1 MKKKLLMFAVVFVFT
16 VLFVSVFAINASAA
30 SATCPVTGGKHFAG
44 DAATCETDCICQACG
59 EVLTPAFGHNPG
71 LPATCGTAQKCTTC
85 RKELNPKL
93 GDEYCVGNREH
104 ADCTNDKVCKVCNRL
119 MEAKLGHSIPTD
131 AHVDCG
137 HGIKCQT
144 CQDFIQNAEGEHT
157 FDWANAVTVRE
168 ATETSPRLVNV
179 KCTTCERVYEREY
192 IGTTADSE
200 GLGSVDAG
208 EGAGASEI
216 IGATLKEDSLKR
228 ADYADTAI
236 AKKYQMLQTFKLT
249 MEKNGVVVNPASPR
263 TVTMTLNNAAAKVKN
278 LKVFAMKED
287 GSYEEMNVVATEQ
300 GKVKFETTY
309 FAGMQFAIV
318 DADAPVVSEH
328 DTGMSTGVLIA
339 IIAGGVVAVAA
350 VAVVL
355 VVVLKKK
362 KPQSAE

>member
-30 SATCPVTGGKHFAG
+30 SPTCPVTGGKHFAG

-119 MEAKLGHSIPTD
+119 MEAKLGHSIPAD

-137 HGIKCQT
+137 HAIKCQT
-144 CQDFIQNAEGEHT
+144 CQDIIQNAEGEHT

-168 ATETSPRLVNV
+168 ATETSRRLVNV
-179 KCTTCERVYEREY
+179 KCTTCERVYERVY
-192 IGTTADSE
+192 PGTITDSE
-200 GLGSVDAG
+200 GLGSVDVG

-216 IGATLKEDSLKR
+216 IGATLKVDSLKR

-236 AKKYQMLQTFKLT
+236 AKKYQMPQTFKLT
-249 MEKNGVVVNPASPR
+249 MEKNGVVVNPTSPR
-263 TVTMTLNNAAAKVKN
+263 TVTMTLNDAAAKVKN

-309 FAGMQFAIV
+309 FAGTQFAIV
-318 DADAPVVSEH
+318 DADAKL
-328 DTGMSTGVLIA
+328 DTGMSTGLLIA
-339 IIAGGVVAVAA
+339 IIAGGAAVVAV